1 MVACLHHGDCP
12 HVRSTWQLD
21 PDWPQPEQRTFS
33 PHVIL
38 YFGRHW
44 TQTLSY
50 ISILKIFKLRTIKT
64 FLVLFQSFYQTVSF
78 FASQLK
84 VQFGSRNLQSRQWGG
99 LKACCWM
106 LSVLIMFGAIEWKS
120 VNKSIDLPVQKW
132 SHCIECVGWA
142 EYGQSGTRFY
152 QPQTQNDGWA
162 MKHHLTRARHKWMT
176 DVGQIADL
184 WTRWSETFS
193 VVLQMSPVTRM
204 SHGTVCKN
212 EIVQSRYRYTPGTT
226 YTGEMEEGVKLQK
239 VETASYVIAQ
249 TAQVF

>member
-120 VNKSIDLPVQKW
+120 VKKW

-152 QPQTQNDGWA
+152 QPQHRHGMMAGQWSIIWPELATNGWP
-162 MKHHLTRARHKWMT
+162 MLDRS
-176 DVGQIADL
+176 QISGPGGPRL
-184 WTRWSETFS
+184 
-193 VVLQMSPVTRM
+193 
-204 SHGTVCKN
+204 
-212 EIVQSRYRYTPGTT
+212 SR
-226 YTGEMEEGVKLQK
+226 
-239 VETASYVIAQ
+239 
-249 TAQVF
+249 